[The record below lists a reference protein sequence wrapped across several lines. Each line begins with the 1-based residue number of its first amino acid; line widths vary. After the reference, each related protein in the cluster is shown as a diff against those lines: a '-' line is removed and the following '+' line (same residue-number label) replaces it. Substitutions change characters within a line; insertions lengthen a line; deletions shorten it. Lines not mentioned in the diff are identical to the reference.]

1 MEIYLPLNERRTL
14 WYDKREYGTRKPD
27 RNWKTNM
34 EKWYVEVKKADFDK
48 IADRFHISPV
58 VARLLRNRD
67 MIKDE
72 EIDLF
77 LNGTEENLHSP
88 FLMADMEKAVILMK
102 EFIESG
108 KKIRI
113 IGDYDIDGVC
123 SAFILQKGLGYAIEN
138 MSSMA
143 LKSEDKDIERELP
156 DVVIPHRIQD
166 GYGLNDRLIE
176 QAGKD
181 GVEVII
187 TCDNGIA
194 AANQIAYAKELGIH
208 VIVTDHH
215 EVPYEETEE
224 GRKFMLPPA
233 DAVVDPKRE
242 DCGYPFKGI
251 CGGVVAY
258 KFIQA
263 LFSVLYEDKKR
274 PDEKERNKDEAQESP
289 DGCSASAEEERK
301 CEERRE
307 LLQECFAFA
316 AFATVGDVME
326 LAGENHIIVKYGL
339 KAIASCKNAGMQAL
353 IEQCG
358 LKDKEL
364 SPYHLGFVLGP
375 CFNASGRL
383 DSADRVLEL
392 LNAPTKREA
401 MTIAAELKELNA
413 ERQDLTL
420 KGLAEAVAL
429 AEKSGLIQDKVL
441 VVYLPEVHESLAG
454 IIAGKLREK
463 YCRPVFVLTD
473 GEEGIKGSGRSI
485 DAYNMFEEMTKI
497 KDIFSKYG
505 GHKLA
510 AGLSLPKGAAEEFRK
525 RINEVCTLTEEDF
538 VERVMIDVP
547 MPIDYISED
556 LISQIKYLEP
566 YGNGNRKPLFAQKGL
581 LFEEPKVL
589 GKSGNVVKGKLR
601 SFSGRVFD
609 GIYFGDGRQFLERLE
624 KSRGMVDIVYTP
636 EENTYRGT
644 TTIQLEIKYIKF
656 SGEEAV

>member
-1 MEIYLPLNERRTL
+1 
-14 WYDKREYGTRKPD
+14 
-27 RNWKTNM
+27 M
-34 EKWYVEVKKADFDK
+34 EKWYVEVKKADFEG
-48 IADRFHISPV
+48 IAERFHISPV

-67 MIKDE
+67 MIEDE

-77 LNGTEENLHSP
+77 LNGTEKDLHSP
-88 FLMADMEKAVILMK
+88 FLMADMEKAVAFMK
-102 EFIESG
+102 GFIESG

-123 SAFILQKGLGYAIEN
+123 SAFILQKGLSYAMEN
-138 MSSMA
+138 AGNTEAENEGRGNEGRGNKSS
-143 LKSEDKDIERELP
+143 KNRGIGNSGELL
-156 DVVIPHRIQD
+156 DVVIPHRIKD
-166 GYGLNDRLIE
+166 GYGLNDQLIAK
-176 QAGKD
+176 AGKD

-194 AANQIAYAKELGIH
+194 AADQIAYAKELGIH

-215 EVPYEETEE
+215 EVPYEEREE

-233 DAVVDPKRE
+233 DAVIDPKRE
-242 DCGYPFKGI
+242 DCKYPFKGI

-263 LFSVLYEDKKR
+263 LFSVLYGE
-274 PDEKERNKDEAQESP
+274 EKQIDVLK
-289 DGCSASAEEERK
+289 
-301 CEERRE
+301 
-307 LLQECFAFA
+307 ECFAFA

-326 LAGENHIIVKYGL
+326 LTGENHIIVKYGL
-339 KAIASCKNAGMQAL
+339 KAIAACKNAGMQAL

-364 SPYHLGFVLGP
+364 SPYHVGFVLGP

-392 LNAPTKREA
+392 LNAPSKREA
-401 MTIAAELKELNA
+401 MIIAAELKELNA
-413 ERQDLTL
+413 ERQELTL
-420 KGLAEAVAL
+420 KGLEEATAL
-429 AEKSGLIQDKVL
+429 VEKQGLMKDRVL
-441 VVYLPEVHESLAG
+441 VVYLPKVHESLAG

-485 DAYNMFEEMTKI
+485 EAYNMFEEMTGI

-510 AGLSLPKGAAEEFRK
+510 AGLSLPPGKAEEFRK
-525 RINEVCTLTEEDF
+525 RINETCTLREEDF
-538 VERVMIDVP
+538 VEKVMIDVP
-547 MPIDYISED
+547 MPIDYISGE
-556 LISQIKYLEP
+556 LISQIKGLEP

-581 LFEEPKVL
+581 LFEKPRVL
-589 GKSGNVVKGKLR
+589 GKNGNVVKGKIR
-601 SFSGRVFD
+601 NASGREYD
-609 GIYFGDGRQFLERLE
+609 GIYFGDGAQFLKRLQ

-636 EENTYRGT
+636 EEHTYRGET
-644 TTIQLEIKYIKF
+644 TVQVEIKYIKF
-656 SGEEAV
+656 AGEEEA

>member
-1 MEIYLPLNERRTL
+1 
-14 WYDKREYGTRKPD
+14 
-27 RNWKTNM
+27 M
-34 EKWYVEVKKADFDK
+34 EKWYVEVKKADFEE
-48 IADRFHISPV
+48 IAKRFCISPV

-67 MIKDE
+67 LTEEK

-77 LNGTEENLHSP
+77 LNGTEEDLHSP
-88 FLMADMEKAVILMK
+88 FLMADMEKAVTLMK
-102 EFIESG
+102 EYIEKG

-123 SAFILQKGLGYAIEN
+123 SAFILQKGLGCAIEEQN
-138 MSSMA
+138 GESA
-143 LKSEDKDIERELP
+143 GAGGDGKKSTAAANGGQLL

-194 AANQIAYAKELGIH
+194 AADQIAYAKRLGIH

-242 DCGYPFKGI
+242 DCRYPFKDI

-258 KFIQA
+258 KFVQA
-263 LFSVLYEDKKR
+263 LFFSLYGDGKGADR
-274 PDEKERNKDEAQESP
+274 EK
-289 DGCSASAEEERK
+289 
-301 CEERRE
+301 RE

-326 LAGENHIIVKYGL
+326 LTGENHIIVKYGL

-420 KGLAEAVAL
+420 EGLKEASAL
-429 AEKSGLIQDKVL
+429 VEGSGLIKDKVL
-441 VVYLPEVHESLAG
+441 VVYLPKVHESLAG
-454 IIAGKLREK
+454 IIAGKLRER

-497 KDIFSKYG
+497 KDIFLKYG

-510 AGLSLPKGAAEEFRK
+510 AGLSLKKGAAEEFRK

-547 MPIDYISED
+547 MPIDYISKE
-556 LISQIKYLEP
+556 LLSQIKYLEP

-581 LFEEPKVL
+581 LFENPKVL
-589 GKSGNVVKGKLR
+589 GKNGNVVKGR
-601 SFSGRVFD
+601 IRDSSGKAFD
-609 GIYFGDGRQFLERLE
+609 GIYFGDGEQFIKRLE
-624 KSRGMVDIVYTP
+624 KSEGIVDIVYTP
-636 EENTYRGT
+636 EEHTYRGM
-644 TTIQLEIKYIKF
+644 TTIQLEIRYIKF

>member
-1 MEIYLPLNERRTL
+1 
-14 WYDKREYGTRKPD
+14 
-27 RNWKTNM
+27 M

-58 VARLLRNRD
+58 VARILRNRD
-67 MIKDE
+67 MIEDE

-77 LNGTEENLHSP
+77 LNGTEEDLHSP

-138 MSSMA
+138 INSMA
-143 LKSEDKDIERELP
+143 AKSNDKNIEVKSEEKGDAGTKGIGSKDTRNGRELL
-156 DVVIPHRIQD
+156 DVVIPHRIKD
-166 GYGLNDRLIE
+166 GYGLNDQLIAK
-176 QAGKD
+176 AGED

-224 GRKFMLPPA
+224 GRRFMLPPA
-233 DAVVDPKRE
+233 DAVADPKRE

-263 LFSVLYEDKKR
+263 LFFVLYGEGKDRREDEE
-274 PDEKERNKDEAQESP
+274 PEAGCGQEKEKL
-289 DGCSASAEEERK
+289 

-326 LAGENHIIVKYGL
+326 LTGENHIIVKYGL

-420 KGLAEAVAL
+420 KGLTEAMAL
-429 AEKSGLIQDKVL
+429 AEKSGLIKDKVL
-441 VVYLPEVHESLAG
+441 VVYLPRVHESLAG

-497 KDIFSKYG
+497 KDIFLKYG

-510 AGLSLPKGAAEEFRK
+510 AGLSLPQGAAEEFRR
-525 RINEVCTLTEEDF
+525 RINEVCTLTEDDF

-547 MPIDYISED
+547 MPIDYVSED

-581 LFEEPKVL
+581 LFLNPKVL
-589 GKSGNVVKGKLR
+589 GKSGNVVKGKIR
-601 SFSGRVFD
+601 SSSGKVFD
-609 GIYFGDGRQFLERLE
+609 GIYFGDGQQFLNGLE
-624 KSRGMVDIVYTP
+624 KSRGIVDIVYTP
-636 EENTYRGT
+636 EEHTYRGM

>member
-1 MEIYLPLNERRTL
+1 M
-14 WYDKREYGTRKPD
+14 D
-27 RNWKTNM
+27 M
-34 EKWYVEVKKADFDK
+34 EKWYVEVKKADFEG
-48 IADRFHISPV
+48 IADRFKISPV
-58 VARLLRNRD
+58 VARLLRNRN
-67 MIKDE
+67 MTKDE

-77 LNGTEENLHSP
+77 LNGTEESLHSP
-88 FLMADMEKAVILMK
+88 FLMADMEKAVVLMK
-102 EFIESG
+102 DFIEEG

-123 SAFILQKGLGYAIEN
+123 SAFILQKGLGYVIEEHGV
-138 MSSMA
+138 A
-143 LKSEDKDIERELP
+143 DKDAEKKRKLP
-156 DVVIPHRIQD
+156 DVIIPHRIKD

-176 QAGKD
+176 KAGED

-194 AANQIAYAKELGIH
+194 AAKQIAYAKKLGIH

-215 EVPYEETEE
+215 EVPYEESEE
-224 GRKFMLPPA
+224 GRKYLLPLA

-242 DCGYPFKGI
+242 DCKYPFKGI

-263 LFSVLYEDKKR
+263 LFSVFYGEQINGKKEQIR
-274 PDEKERNKDEAQESP
+274 E
-289 DGCSASAEEERK
+289 
-301 CEERRE
+301 E
-307 LLQECFAFA
+307 LLKECFAFA

-326 LAGENHIIVKYGL
+326 LTGENHIIVKYGL
-339 KAIASCKNAGMQAL
+339 QAIASSKNPGMQAL

-358 LKDKEL
+358 LKDREL
-364 SPYHLGFVLGP
+364 SPYHVGFVLGP

-413 ERQDLTL
+413 ERQALTA
-420 KGLAEAVAL
+420 KGLEEAVSMVK
-429 AEKSGLIQDKVL
+429 ESGLEADKVL
-441 VVYLPEVHESLAG
+441 VVYLPKVHESLAG
-454 IIAGKLREK
+454 IIAGRLREK

-485 DAYNMFEEMTKI
+485 EAYHMFEEMTKI
-497 KDIFSKYG
+497 KDIFTKYG

-510 AGLSLPKGAAEEFRK
+510 AGLSLPAGTAAEFRR
-525 RINEVCTLTEEDF
+525 RINEACTLTEEDF

-547 MPIDYISED
+547 MPVDYLSEE
-556 LISQIKYLEP
+556 LLSQIKRLEP
-566 YGNGNRKPLFAQKGL
+566 YGTGNRNPLFAQKGI
-581 LFEEPKVL
+581 LFEQPKIL
-589 GKSGNVVKGKLR
+589 GKNGNVVKGIIK
-601 SFSGRVFD
+601 SASGNKYD
-609 GIYFGDGRQFLERLE
+609 GIYFGDGAQFVERLQ
-624 KSRGMVDIVYTP
+624 KSRGMADIVYTP
-636 EENTYRGT
+636 KEHTYRGVAS
-644 TTIQLEIKYIKF
+644 IQVEIKHIKF

>member
-1 MEIYLPLNERRTL
+1 M
-14 WYDKREYGTRKPD
+14 D
-27 RNWKTNM
+27 M

-77 LNGTEENLHSP
+77 LNGTEEDLHSP

-102 EFIESG
+102 EFIEKG

-123 SAFILQKGLGYAIEN
+123 SAFILQKGLGYALEN
-138 MSSMA
+138 SRDA
-143 LKSEDKDIERELP
+143 NEKGEDYKSPDNSHKNTISGKNGGELP

-176 QAGKD
+176 RAGKD

-263 LFSVLYEDKKR
+263 LFSVLYDHKKR
-274 PDEKERNKDEAQESP
+274 PVEKGREKDEAQECSG
-289 DGCSASAEEERK
+289 GCSASVEERQK

-326 LAGENHIIVKYGL
+326 LTGENHIIVKYGL

-413 ERQDLTL
+413 ERQELTL
-420 KGLAEAVAL
+420 KGLAEAMAL
-429 AEKSGLIQDKVL
+429 VEKSGLIQDKVL
-441 VVYLPEVHESLAG
+441 VVYLPQVHESLAG

-525 RINEVCTLTEEDF
+525 RINQVCTLTEEDF

-547 MPIDYISED
+547 MPIDYVSED

-581 LFEEPKVL
+581 SFENPKVL
-589 GKSGNVVKGKLR
+589 GKSGNVVKGKIR
-601 SFSGRVFD
+601 GSSGKAFD
-609 GIYFGDGRQFLERLE
+609 GIYFGDGPQFLERLE

-644 TTIQLEIKYIKF
+644 TTIQIEIKYIKF
-656 SGEEAV
+656 SGEEVV

>member
-1 MEIYLPLNERRTL
+1 MA
-14 WYDKREYGTRKPD
+14 
-27 RNWKTNM
+27 
-34 EKWYVEVKKADFDK
+34 KWMVSAKKADFTE
-48 IADRFHISPV
+48 IAEKFRIDPV
-58 VARLLRNRD
+58 IARVIRNRD
-67 MIKDE
+67 IVGEE
-72 EIDLF
+72 EIERF
-77 LNGTEENLHSP
+77 LHGSLTDIPSP
-88 FLMADMEKAVILMK
+88 YLLKDIEKAAEILR
-102 EFIESG
+102 E
-108 KKIRI
+108 KINGQVPVRI

-138 MSSMA
+138 VSNIVT
-143 LKSEDKDIERELP
+143 KSENNDIEDESAENESYGIKGAGSKEPGKSREIL
-156 DVVIPHRIQD
+156 DVVIPHRILD

-194 AANQIAYAKELGIH
+194 ASDQIAYAKKLGIH

-215 EVPYEETEE
+215 EVPYEETAE
-224 GRKFMLPPA
+224 GRKFLLPLA

-263 LFSVLYEDKKR
+263 LFSVMFL
-274 PDEKERNKDEAQESP
+274 
-289 DGCSASAEEERK
+289 DGVGK
-301 CEERRE
+301 E
-307 LLQECFAFA
+307 LLRECFAFA

-326 LAGENHIIVKYGL
+326 LTGENHIIVKYGL
-339 KAIASCKNAGMQAL
+339 KAIASCKNPGMQAL

-420 KGLAEAVAL
+420 KGLEEAVAL
-429 AEKSGLIQDKVL
+429 AEESGLKKDKVM

-454 IIAGKLREK
+454 IIAGKLRER

-485 DAYNMFEEMTKI
+485 DAYHMFEEMTKI
-497 KDIFSKYG
+497 KDIFLKYG

-510 AGLSLPKGAAEEFRK
+510 AGLSLSKGTAEEFRR

-547 MPIDYISED
+547 MPIDYISEE
-556 LISQIKYLEP
+556 LISQLKYLEP

-581 LFEEPKVL
+581 LFENPKVL
-589 GKSGNVVKGKLR
+589 GKNGNVVKGRIR
-601 SFSGRVFD
+601 SSSGKGFD
-609 GIYFGDGRQFLERLE
+609 GIYFGDGGQFLERLE
-624 KSRGMVDIVYTP
+624 RSRGIVDIVYTP
-636 EENTYRGT
+636 EENTYRGKT
-644 TTIQLEIKYIKF
+644 TVQVEIKYIKF

>member
-1 MEIYLPLNERRTL
+1 
-14 WYDKREYGTRKPD
+14 
-27 RNWKTNM
+27 M

-77 LNGTEENLHSP
+77 LNGTEEDLHSP

-102 EFIESG
+102 EFIEKG

-123 SAFILQKGLGYAIEN
+123 SAFILQKGLGYALEN
-138 MSSMA
+138 SRDA
-143 LKSEDKDIERELP
+143 NEKGEDYKSPDNSHKNTISGKNGGELP

-176 QAGKD
+176 RAGKD

-215 EVPYEETEE
+215 EVPYEETKE

-263 LFSVLYEDKKR
+263 LFSVLYDDKKR
-274 PDEKERNKDEAQESP
+274 PVEKGREKDEAQECSG
-289 DGCSASAEEERK
+289 GCSASVEERQK

-326 LAGENHIIVKYGL
+326 LTGENHIIVKYGL

-413 ERQDLTL
+413 ERQELTL
-420 KGLAEAVAL
+420 KGLAEAMAL

-525 RINEVCTLTEEDF
+525 QINQVCTLTEEDF

-581 LFEEPKVL
+581 LFENSKVL

-601 SFSGRVFD
+601 SSSGKAFD

-636 EENTYRGT
+636 EENTYRGS
-644 TTIQLEIKYIKF
+644 TTIQIEIKYIKF
-656 SGEEAV
+656 SGEETV